1 MSTPSESE
9 WQRVSPVSA
18 VYFFLK
24 AIPNLVNL
32 WPLLAGALAGGE
44 KGRELLF
51 IYGVPLVLVVL
62 LLNAVVQYWVFR
74 FKVEKDRIQ
83 IRSGLFHRKR
93 LSLDFERVQQAD
105 IINPFYFRPLGL
117 ATLGFES
124 AGSGQQ
130 EVNIPGIP
138 VAVAEQ
144 LRQQVLD
151 RKASATS
158 QAQFQDSDSKGDDAP
173 DYELRLPFKEVARYG
188 LMHNALLFL
197 APLAAPLG
205 QYMGPA
211 MESWLAWLRALPWV
225 ETLTHS
231 GWSAFLAAFLAGVVF
246 IVVGI
251 VLLFAVSMIVAMVYY
266 GNYSLARHGERFQAH
281 FGLGTQRTR
290 GLRLPKMQRLQIT
303 QGMIAR
309 LLRRHSLLISKAG
322 HFQQG
327 NAQLSQRFVVPVLT
341 TERLE
346 ALREQFALPKPAW
359 KAIHPW
365 YIVDYTLTFATL
377 FALITGAILLSTGQ
391 HWSAAVGWALLWYPA
406 FVLIL
411 WRRWSQTRYDIQN
424 DWLAVRHGFIGRKE
438 QWLPTGKLQK
448 IAVHE
453 PPILR
458 KLGLS
463 HLMVWT
469 TDGPTTIGYL
479 PISTARTLRDRL
491 MGDVTEFQRAWF

>member
-1 MSTPSESE
+1 MSTPTEGE

-44 KGRELLF
+44 KGRELLLL
-51 IYGVPLVLVVL
+51 YGVPAVLVLL

-74 FKVEKDRIQ
+74 FSVEKDRIQ

-93 LSLDFERVQQAD
+93 LSLDFERVQQSD
-105 IINPFYFRPLGL
+105 IIKPFYFRPLGL

-124 AGSGQQ
+124 AGSSQQ
-130 EVNIPGIP
+130 EVDVPGIP

-144 LRQQVLD
+144 LRERVL
-151 RKASATS
+151 AHQTSAEGPERTVPE
-158 QAQFQDSDSKGDDAP
+158 P
-173 DYELRLPFKEVARYG
+173 DYELALPPAEIARYG

-211 MESWLAWLRALPWV
+211 MESWLGWLRKLPWV

-231 GWSAFLAAFLAGVVF
+231 GWSAFFAALLAGVVF
-246 IVVGI
+246 IIVGI
-251 VLLFAVSMIVAMVYY
+251 VLLFAVSMLVATVYY
-266 GNYSLARHGERFQAH
+266 GNYSLVRHGDRFQAH

-290 GLRLPKMQRLQIT
+290 GLRLHKMQRLQIA
-303 QGMIAR
+303 QGMLAR
-309 LLRRHSLLISKAG
+309 LLRRHSMLISKAG

-341 TERLE
+341 SERLDE
-346 ALREQFALPKPAW
+346 LRAQFALPRPEW
-359 KAIHPW
+359 KRIHPW

-377 FALITGAILLSTGQ
+377 FMLTTGAILLSTGQ
-391 HWSAAVGWALLWYPA
+391 HWLAALGWALLWYPA

-411 WRRWSQTRYDIQN
+411 WRRWSQTRYDLQN

-448 IAVHE
+448 ISVHQ

-479 PISTARTLRDRL
+479 PIATAQALRDRL
-491 MGDVTEFQRAWF
+491 LAEVTEFQRAWF

>member
-44 KGRELLF
+44 KGRELLLL
-51 IYGVPLVLVVL
+51 YGVPLVLITL
-62 LLNAVVQYWVFR
+62 LLNALVQYWVFR
-74 FKVEKDRIQ
+74 FSVEEDRLQ

-93 LSLDFERVQQAD
+93 LSLDFERVQQSD
-105 IINPFYFRPLGL
+105 IIKPFYFRPLGL

-124 AGSGQQ
+124 AGSNQQ
-130 EVNIPGIP
+130 EVEIPGIP
-138 VAVAEQ
+138 VALAEQ
-144 LRQQVLD
+144 LRRRVLEH
-151 RKASATS
+151 
-158 QAQFQDSDSKGDDAP
+158 QAHPSGQENTVPEP
-173 DYELRLPFKEVARYG
+173 DYQLSLSAGEVARYG

-205 QYMGPA
+205 QYLGPA
-211 MESWLAWLRALPWV
+211 MESWVGWLRKLPWV

-231 GWSAFLAAFLAGVVF
+231 GWSAFLAALLAGVFF

-251 VLLFAVSMIVAMVYY
+251 VLLFAVSMLVAVVYY
-266 GNYSLARHGERFQAH
+266 GNYSLARHGDRFQAH
-281 FGLGTQRTR
+281 FGLGTHRTR
-290 GLRLPKMQRLQIT
+290 GLRLHKMQRLQIT
-303 QGMIAR
+303 QGMMAR
-309 LLRRHSLLISKAG
+309 LLRRYSVLISKAG

-341 TERLE
+341 AARLE
-346 ALREQFALPKPAW
+346 ALREQFALPRPDW
-359 KAIHPW
+359 NPIHPW
-365 YIVDYTLTFATL
+365 YIAAYTLTFVTPL
-377 FALITGAILLSTGQ
+377 ALTTGAILFPMG
-391 HWSAAVGWALLWYPA
+391 AAAMGWALLWYPVFA
-406 FVLIL
+406 LLL
-411 WRRWSQTRYDIQN
+411 WRRWSQTRYSLQR
-424 DWLAVRHGFIGRKE
+424 DWLAVHRGFIGHKE

-448 IAVHE
+448 IAIQE
-453 PPILR
+453 PPIVR
-458 KLGLS
+458 HLGLS

-479 PISTARTLRDRL
+479 PIATARALRERL
-491 MGDVTEFQRAWF
+491 LAAVAEFEQAWF